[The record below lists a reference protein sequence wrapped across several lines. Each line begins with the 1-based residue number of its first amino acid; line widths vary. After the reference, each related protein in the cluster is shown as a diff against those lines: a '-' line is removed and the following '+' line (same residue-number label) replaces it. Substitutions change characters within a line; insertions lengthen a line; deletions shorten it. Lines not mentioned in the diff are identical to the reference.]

1 MRFEYLLDDEVTQ
14 ELDAKLR
21 ALLSTCFTKEQD
33 KIFQTQRYFNEIP
46 RHRYLIWDGD
56 KLAAHVAVHEKQ
68 VMIDDQSFPISGIA
82 EVCVDPGS
90 RGLGL
95 VKILLEAV
103 HQDALERGDAFS
115 VLFGRTPVYRS
126 SGYTPINNLKIKV
139 APNHW
144 VSTDDTMVCSLK
156 IICTTTDG
164 SFSRLS
170 FLNGFSP
177 RLTLCENTQ

>member
-46 RHRYLIWDGD
+46 RHRYLLWDGD
-56 KLAAHVAVHEKQ
+56 RLAAHVAVHEKQ
-68 VMIDDQSFPISGIA
+68 VMIDDQSFPICGIA

-90 RGLGL
+90 RGQGL

-103 HQDALERGDAFS
+103 HKDALERGDAFS
-115 VLFGRTPVYRS
+115 VLFGLTSVYQS
-126 SGYTPINNLKIKV
+126 SGYQPINNLKMEV
-139 APNHW
+139 TASHW
-144 VSTDDTMVCSLK
+144 VSTDETMVCSLK
-156 IICTTTDG
+156 IIWPQQTVHLVG
-164 SFSRLS
+164 YPF
-170 FLNGFSP
+170 
-177 RLTLCENTQ
+177 

>member
-1 MRFEYLLDDEVTQ
+1 MHFEYLLDDEVTP

-33 KIFQTQRYFNEIP
+33 KIFQTQRYFNEMP

-56 KLAAHVAVHEKQ
+56 RLAAHVAVHEKQ
-68 VMIDDQSFPISGIA
+68 VMIDDQSFPICGIA

-103 HQDALERGDAFS
+103 HKDALERGDVFS
-115 VLFGRTPVYRS
+115 VLFGLTSVYQS
-126 SGYTPINNLKIKV
+126 SGYQPINNLKMEV
-139 APNHW
+139 TANHW
-144 VSTDDTMVCSLK
+144 VSTDETMVRSLK
-156 IICTTTDG
+156 IIWPQQTVHLVG
-164 SFSRLS
+164 YPF
-170 FLNGFSP
+170 
-177 RLTLCENTQ
+177 

>member
-33 KIFQTQRYFNEIP
+33 KIFQTQRYFNEMP
-46 RHRYLIWDGD
+46 RHRYLLWDGD
-56 KLAAHVAVHEKQ
+56 RLAAHVAVHEKH
-68 VMIDDQSFPISGIA
+68 VMIDDQSFPICGIA

-103 HQDALERGDAFS
+103 HKDALERGDAFS
-115 VLFGRTPVYRS
+115 VLFGLTSVYQS
-126 SGYTPINNLKIKV
+126 SGYQPINNLKMEV
-139 APNHW
+139 TANHW
-144 VSTDDTMVCSLK
+144 VSTDETMVCSLK
-156 IICTTTDG
+156 IIWPQQTVHLVG
-164 SFSRLS
+164 YPF
-170 FLNGFSP
+170 
-177 RLTLCENTQ
+177 

>member
-156 IICTTTDG
+156 IILPQQTVHLVG
-164 SFSRLS
+164 YPF
-170 FLNGFSP
+170 
-177 RLTLCENTQ
+177 

>member
-126 SGYTPINNLKIKV
+126 SGYTPINNLKIKA

-156 IICTTTDG
+156 IIWPQQTVHLVG
-164 SFSRLS
+164 YPF
-170 FLNGFSP
+170 
-177 RLTLCENTQ
+177 